1 MNNRRINLIEIVV
14 IIVVV
19 LILVSMLAGPQMGSR
34 TEALKTSCRSNLS
47 QIGKATMQ
55 YESQSYYG
63 RMPSVHDQKILTNAE
78 TGLPILA
85 IFRAELMDNVKV
97 ITCPVGDSPFGVND
111 RDDSNRGNNV
121 FDNSAGF
128 SLSPNGQTNY
138 LFTFYYSKESDP
150 ARVIAGDAGAPGFA
164 GFSPN
169 HGDTASGGKPAGAN
183 ALFKDGHVKA
193 SRGDYTVEG
202 AQRIPG
208 ATADGNLWKPGSVSD
223 MNGGTG
229 TQIGCYE

>member
-14 IIVVV
+14 VIVVV
-19 LILVSMLAGPQMGSR
+19 LILMSMLAGPQMGAR
-34 TEALKTSCRSNLS
+34 TETRKISCRGNLS
-47 QIGKATMQ
+47 SIGKATML
-55 YESQSYYG
+55 YESQSYYSKL
-63 RMPSVHDQKILTNAE
+63 PSVHDQQILTNAE

-85 IFRAELMDNVKV
+85 LFRAELIDNVKV

-121 FDNSAGF
+121 FDNSADF

-138 LFTFYYSKESDP
+138 LFTLYYSKESDP

-169 HGDTASGGKPAGAN
+169 HGDTASGGNSAGAN
-183 ALFKDGHVKA
+183 ALFKDGHVKV

-208 ATADGNLWKPGSVSD
+208 ATADGNLWTFGSVS
-223 MNGGTG
+223 NTGGGMG